1 MKKIPQINSRLGV
14 CVLAI
19 AGLFSFSA
27 ISPVDVSAQ
36 ANVPNLSG
44 TWIGFYDDGS
54 KSPYVWAISQTGST
68 LAIQNVGG
76 KTAKSTG
83 RVEGNKVVAADFAT
97 QNGTLSDDGL
107 RIKWSD
113 GVVWQRLSLN
123 GFWVGYYD
131 DGTKSPYVWDVRQ
144 TGSTLAIANV
154 GGAPAKSKGRVEG
167 SKVVAEDFA
176 TQNGTLSADGTR
188 IKWSDGVVWMR
199 LPNLGGT
206 WVGYYKD
213 GSKSPYVWSISQIV
227 SDLAIENVGGDTAKS
242 KGSVEGN
249 KVSAQDFA
257 TKNGTLSDD
266 GSRIKW
272 TDGVVWVKQ

>member
-1 MKKIPQINSRLGV
+1 MKRIPQVNSLLVVGL
-14 CVLAI
+14 LAL

-27 ISPVDVSAQ
+27 IPPADVSAQ

-83 RVEGNKVVAADFAT
+83 RVAGNKVVAEEFAT
-97 QNGTLSDDGL
+97 QNGTLSDDGA

-113 GVVWQRLSLN
+113 GVVWQRLTLN

-144 TGSTLAIANV
+144 TGSTLAIVNV
-154 GGAPAKSKGRVEG
+154 GGDPAKSKGRVAG
-167 SKVVAEDFA
+167 NKVVAEDFA
-176 TQNGTLSADGTR
+176 TQNGTLSADGSQ
-188 IKWSDGVVWMR
+188 IKWTDGVVWKR

-206 WVGYYKD
+206 WIGYYND
-213 GSKSPYVWSISQIV
+213 GSKSPYVWSISQVV
-227 SDLAIENVGGDTAKS
+227 SDLLIENVGGNPAKS
-242 KGSVEGN
+242 RGRVDGKTVF
-249 KVSAQDFA
+249 AQDFS